1 MIERVCPRCQRGNP
15 LDHRFCGDCGTALQ
29 RFEPGGELAPRSTA
43 LTIAGRQLP
52 ITLQQVGRTVALGAL
67 ALAAEAAVGWL
78 RRRGPAAAGDLARIL
93 ERPTGRNASIVTI
106 VSQRVIETVERGARG
121 RTVSE
126 RSVWRKIEE

>member
-1 MIERVCPRCQRGNP
+1 MVERICPRCRRGNP
-15 LDHRFCGDCGTALQ
+15 LDDRFCGECGAALQ
-29 RFEPGGELAPRSTA
+29 RLEPGSALTSRPTA

-52 ITLQQVGRTVALGAL
+52 VTWQQLGRTVALGAL
-67 ALAAEAAVGWL
+67 ALAVEAGLGWL

-93 ERPTGRNASIVTI
+93 ERPAGRDASVVTI
-106 VSQRVIETVERGARG
+106 VSQRVIDVVERGTRG